1 MEPNVPHSSPQR
13 VASNGLQLVY
23 DTFGSR
29 ADPPM
34 LLVMGLGGQ
43 MIAWDEAFCAQM
55 AQRGFWL
62 IRYDNRDV
70 GLSTHLDDAGVPDIP
85 ALAQA
90 IMQGQPADAPYS
102 LRDMAEDAVG
112 LLDALEID
120 AAHVV
125 GVSMGGMIA
134 QEMAIH
140 HPERLRTLTSIMS
153 STGDPEL
160 PMPRPEAVGILLTP
174 APMDREGYLD
184 SAVAAARVLNG
195 SGFPVDEAHEKERAA
210 KAYER
215 GLSPAGTARQ
225 LAAVM
230 AAESRREA
238 LQSVQVP
245 TLVIHGDDDP
255 LVPVEGGMDTA
266 AAIPGAELL
275 LIEGMGHALP
285 PAVWPQVM
293 DAVVEK
299 TQRGRGINP

>member
-13 VASNGLQLVY
+13 AASNGLQLVY

-29 ADPPM
+29 SDPPM
-34 LLVMGLGGQ
+34 LLVMGLGAQ
-43 MIAWDEAFCAQM
+43 MIAWDEPFCVRM
-55 AQRGFWL
+55 AQRGFWV

-70 GLSTHLDDAGVPDIP
+70 GLSTHLDEAGVPDIA

-90 IMQGQPADAPYS
+90 IMQGQPLDAPYS
-102 LRDMAEDAVG
+102 LLDMADDAVG

-140 HPERLRTLTSIMS
+140 YPERLRTLTSIMS
-153 STGDPEL
+153 STGDPDL
-160 PMPRPEAVGILLTP
+160 PMPRPEAIAILMAPPP
-174 APMDREGYLD
+174 ADREGCLD

-195 SGFPVDEAHEKERAA
+195 SGFPVDEAYERARAA

-225 LAAVM
+225 LAAVL
-230 AAESRREA
+230 AAKSRTEP
-238 LQSVQVP
+238 LKSVQVP

-255 LVPVEGGMDTA
+255 LVPMEGGMETA

-285 PAVWPQVM
+285 EAVWPEVM
-293 DAVVEK
+293 DAVVEN
-299 TQRGRGINP
+299 TRRAREITP